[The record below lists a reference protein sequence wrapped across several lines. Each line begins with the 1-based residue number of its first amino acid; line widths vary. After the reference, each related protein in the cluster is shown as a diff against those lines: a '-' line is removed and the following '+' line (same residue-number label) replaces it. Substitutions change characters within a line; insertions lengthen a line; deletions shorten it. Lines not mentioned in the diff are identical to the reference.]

1 MSRQRRAALQHLFGI
16 ETSLNENKLLPNNH
30 FGARNQ
36 KSTVLATSHLQKT
49 IYDTWR
55 GKKILSLVSFDVKG
69 AYNNFAT
76 GALHER
82 LRERRI
88 VGAMIE

>member
-1 MSRQRRAALQHLFGI
+1 MQHLFGI
-16 ETSLNENKLLPNNH
+16 ETFLNENELLPNNH

-36 KSTVLATSHLQKT
+36 KSTVLATSHLEET
-49 IYDTWR
+49 IYNTWG
-55 GKKILSLVSFDVKG
+55 GKKILLLVSFDVKG

-82 LRERRI
+82 LRKRRI
-88 VGAMIE
+88 VGAMIG